1 MNTQELSGK
10 YFVRTTPNGTWE
22 DVTIKFAGIK
32 ILTLN
37 GFNEVGDSVN
47 VYNEQWINSEQEDFL
62 ISNEDD
68 QGNAKIVR
76 KNVDLSLTFIC
87 GERYGALDTQT
98 TYDAFVDYIAKH
110 GDFYIK
116 SIYVNKIAHVICLN
130 GFKPT
135 VEKLHRGDK
144 SYIMATAA
152 LHVLEPFASVQ

>member
-1 MNTQELSGK
+1 MGNDLKNK
-10 YFVRTTPNGTWE
+10 YFFRNNTSENWS
-22 DVTIKFAGIK
+22 DVTVLFTGVK
-32 ILTLN
+32 ILSIT
-37 GFNEVGDSVN
+37 GFNEVSDAIN
-47 VYNEQWINSEQEDFL
+47 IYCEQWVNSEQEDFL

-116 SIYVNKIAHVICLN
+116 SVYTNKIAHVICLS
-130 GFKPT
+130 GIKPT

-144 SYIMATAA
+144 SYIMATAT
-152 LHVLEPFASVQ
+152 LHVLEPFTDV

>member
-1 MNTQELSGK
+1 MGNDLKNK
-10 YFVRTTPNGTWE
+10 YFFRNNTSENWS
-22 DVTIKFAGIK
+22 DVTVLFTGVK
-32 ILTLN
+32 ILSIT
-37 GFNEVGDSVN
+37 GFNEVSDATN
-47 VYNEQWINSEQEDFL
+47 IYCEQWVNSEQEDFL

-87 GERYGALDTQT
+87 GERYGALDTQA

-116 SIYVNKIAHVICLN
+116 SMYVNKIAHVICLG

-144 SYIMATAA
+144 SYIMATAT